1 MTARGGL
8 VNKLLTMLLSHD
20 EGAERALRWRT
31 SNETHIAL
39 HSDFQFVAPPPTPI
53 NDVERDLVLATL
65 ASNQGNRTASAHLL
79 GVSVRTLRNKIA
91 EYSAEGLD
99 IPRHQNRRRIR
110 AAINDGFDFRR

>member
-1 MTARGGL
+1 MRRISPCIPISSSSRRRLARCL
-8 VNKLLTMLLSHD
+8 V
-20 EGAERALRWRT
+20 G
-31 SNETHIAL
+31 
-39 HSDFQFVAPPPTPI
+39 TPI

-99 IPRHQNRRRIR
+99 IPRHQNRDDAFEGTTSNKIEQRV
-110 AAINDGFDFRR
+110 